1 MTENMKIGIISYLN
15 ENKDEAYINCI
26 SENDFEEKYNFKPS
40 FVPFEISLNKLL
52 CVQTDPIIKYFEFV
66 PELHSKF
73 LNLSKIKTTSGIN
86 LLNNKKIVEF
96 LIENDIAD
104 KYNSKIIELKAIKNL
119 LDLDPFGH
127 NSKVKIGDFNDMV
140 SKYKITYGEGGRDKA
155 GDWSRAWIKIY
166 TSRPSNLPNSK
177 LDKYLENLFP
187 KYEVTIAAGDD
198 DMEHRFKS
206 DILRKL
212 RSELG
217 EDEINRIK
225 QMCEYMTR
233 NVQEMALLTYR
244 SNDHANFLSSYYR
257 ELKLGIINSYK

>member
-1 MTENMKIGIISYLN
+1 MKIGIISYLN

-26 SENDFEEKYNFKPS
+26 SEEDFNGKFNFKPS

-52 CVQTDPIIKYFEFV
+52 CIQTNPILTFFEFI
-66 PELHSKF
+66 PELHSKYLDLF
-73 LNLSKIKTTSGIN
+73 KVKTTSGIN
-86 LLNNKKIVEF
+86 LLNNKKIVDF

-104 KYNSKIIELKAIKNL
+104 KYNSKIIELNAIKNL

-127 NSKVKIGDFNDMV
+127 NSKVKIGDFKNMV
-140 SKYKITYGEGGRDKA
+140 SKYAIRYVEEGRDKP
-155 GDWSRAWIKIY
+155 GDWSRAWITLY

-187 KYEVTIAAGDD
+187 KYDVTIADGDD

-212 RSELG
+212 RDELG
-217 EDEINRIK
+217 EDEIKRIK
-225 QMCEYMTR
+225 QLCEDMTR
-233 NVQEMALLTYR
+233 NVQEMALLAYR
-244 SNDHANFLSSYYR
+244 PNDHANFLARYYR
-257 ELKLGIINSYK
+257 EFKLEIINSYK

>member
-1 MTENMKIGIISYLN
+1 MKNMKIGIISYLN

-26 SENDFEEKYNFKPS
+26 SENDFGEKYNFKPS

-52 CVQTDPIIKYFEFV
+52 CIQTYPTLRFFEFI

-86 LLNNKKIVEF
+86 LLNNKKNVEF
-96 LIENDIAD
+96 LIDNDIAD
-104 KYNSKIIELKAIKNL
+104 SYNSKIIELKAIKNL

-127 NSKVKIGDFNDMV
+127 NSKVKIGDFKDMV
-140 SKYKITYGEGGRDKA
+140 SKYEIRYSEGGRDKA
-155 GDWSRAWIKIY
+155 GDWSRAWIIIY
-166 TSRPSNLPNSK
+166 TNRPSNLPNSK

-187 KYEVTIAAGDD
+187 KYDVTLADGDD

-212 RSELG
+212 RNEVG
-217 EDEINRIK
+217 EDEIERIK
-225 QMCEYMTR
+225 QLCQQMTR

-244 SNDHANFLSSYYR
+244 SNDHANFLSSYYNKF
-257 ELKLGIINSYK
+257 KLEIINSYK